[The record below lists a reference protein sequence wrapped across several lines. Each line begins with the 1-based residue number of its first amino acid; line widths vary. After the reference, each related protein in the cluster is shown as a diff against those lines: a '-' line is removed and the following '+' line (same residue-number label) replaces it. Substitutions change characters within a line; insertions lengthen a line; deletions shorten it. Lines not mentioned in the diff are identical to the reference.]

1 MEFEQTLQ
9 WSDRFLTGV
18 VEIDDQHRILVGIL
32 NEAGFR
38 LSRDG
43 GADYLEQVTSDL
55 LSYAIYHFATEERLM
70 LQYDYGDAWPEDAQ
84 AHLNEHRDFSSKV
97 MAVGDQVRQGQPV
110 STEELLR
117 FLRNW
122 LVNHVLNTDQRLG
135 AFIKQQEA

>member
-43 GADYLEQVTSDL
+43 GVDYLEQVTSDL

-70 LQYDYGDAWPEDAQ
+70 LQYDYGDAWPEDGAAPLCRQ
-84 AHLNEHRDFSSKV
+84 LLPEAPDQIEVFG
-97 MAVGDQVRQGQPV
+97 AVQPQVAVLVDHSAIRQ
-110 STEELLR
+110 LL
-117 FLRNW
+117 
-122 LVNHVLNTDQRLG
+122 
-135 AFIKQQEA
+135 A